1 MPNITLSVPQD
12 VLQRARVRAAQQGT
26 SVSAMVRAYLMSVG
40 ESDEEF
46 RRLEQQQAEVLSE
59 LESFTAGG
67 GLTREQL
74 HDRALR

>member
-1 MPNITLSVPQD
+1 MPNITLSVPAE

-26 SVSAMVRAYLMSVG
+26 SVSAMVRSFLMSVG

-46 RRLEQQQAEVLSE
+46 RRLERQQREVLAE
-59 LESFTAGG
+59 LGRFAAGG
-67 GLTREQL
+67 GLRREQL